1 MTNLLTFSF
10 LTMKVQDQ
18 IKKIIKKA
26 QGKGRIVNIAV
37 VQGKKYNLEVEDQCF
52 RSILLFISKSNCCLK
67 G

>member
-1 MTNLLTFSF
+1 MTTLLTFGF

-26 QGKGRIVNIAV
+26 QVKGRIVNIAV
-37 VQGKKYNLEVEDQCF
+37 VQGKKYKLEVEDQSF